1 MHTMTSQRKVIDIRG
16 RRFGGGT
23 PLIGASLVG
32 RSAERI
38 VTEARNTLAKG
49 ADVLE
54 WRIDFFGDIG
64 NTPAILAAARGL
76 RAAIGDTPLIFT
88 RRAAGEGGQPV
99 AIGEEA
105 VLRLYDAVAAAGQI
119 DFLEYEMDSAPA
131 HVRRVRDIAST
142 HGVQLMLSFHDFE
155 ATPGLGEL
163 LERFEQAERQMADIV
178 KVAVMPRVRDDVL
191 NLVIATA
198 RADAKLGIPVISMS
212 MGALGAVTR
221 MMGDA
226 FGSAMAFAVGE
237 TRSAPG
243 QFPIADLRAVFD
255 VLQRAKGG

>member
-1 MHTMTSQRKVIDIRG
+1 MSSRRKIIDIRG
-16 RRFGGGT
+16 RRFGGGK
-23 PLIGASLVG
+23 PLICSSLVG

-38 VTEARNTLAKG
+38 ANEARSTLAKG

-54 WRIDFFGDIG
+54 WRVDFFDGIGD
-64 NTPAILAAARGL
+64 TQAVLATARGL

-88 RRAAGEGGQPV
+88 RRGTSEAGQPI
-99 AIGEEA
+99 ALGEDA
-105 VLRLYDAVAAAGQI
+105 VLRLYDAVAAAGVI

-131 HVRRVRDIAST
+131 RVRQARNIASA
-142 HGVQLMLSFHDFE
+142 HGVQLILSYHDFD
-155 ATPGLGEL
+155 ATPGLDEL
-163 LERFEQAERQMADIV
+163 VERFEQAELQMADVAKI
-178 KVAVMPRVRDDVL
+178 AVMPRVREDVL

-212 MGALGAVTR
+212 MGAQGVVTR

-243 QFPIADLRAVFD
+243 QLPIADLRAVFD